1 MLLQSLHRLLCKYC
15 QYLLHYYDDSHKVHL
30 GKISSE
36 NTILVQET
44 RSYYLWYSL
53 DFLFDSSS
61 LICASRS
68 RGCHLQSEDI
78 YIDITAAL
86 RAVFYIARVL
96 ACNIKYLH
104 EGASPRRRYFRIAR
118 RAQRAR
124 VLYDNTALKCEDD
137 IVYIHQRAFHQV
149 DMEYI

>member
-1 MLLQSLHRLLCKYC
+1 MWIRELISDESLPNNFLMI
-15 QYLLHYYDDSHKVHL
+15 
-30 GKISSE
+30 KIS
-36 NTILVQET
+36 
-44 RSYYLWYSL
+44 
-53 DFLFDSSS
+53 FFSS
-61 LICASRS
+61 LLSKSTTLNIIQVVAMIN
-68 RGCHLQSEDI
+68 DV

-137 IVYIHQRAFHQV
+137 IVYIHQRAYHQV

>member
-1 MLLQSLHRLLCKYC
+1 MSKFQESLHCLP
-15 QYLLHYYDDSHKVHL
+15 V
-30 GKISSE
+30 ISGISKPCDCS
-36 NTILVQET
+36 NNVI
-44 RSYYLWYSL
+44 
-53 DFLFDSSS
+53 
-61 LICASRS
+61 
-68 RGCHLQSEDI
+68 I

>member
-1 MLLQSLHRLLCKYC
+1 MTPIRPQIQAFTKFAGTYHDLRTIRHPLALSLLN
-15 QYLLHYYDDSHKVHL
+15 
-30 GKISSE
+30 E
-36 NTILVQET
+36 
-44 RSYYLWYSL
+44 
-53 DFLFDSSS
+53 
-61 LICASRS
+61 
-68 RGCHLQSEDI
+68 I

-149 DMEYI
+149 DMEHI

>member
-1 MLLQSLHRLLCKYC
+1 MGLSITDVGLSISELGLQIH
-15 QYLLHYYDDSHKVHL
+15 
-30 GKISSE
+30 
-36 NTILVQET
+36 
-44 RSYYLWYSL
+44 
-53 DFLFDSSS
+53 
-61 LICASRS
+61 
-68 RGCHLQSEDI
+68 
-78 YIDITAAL
+78 IDITAAL

>member
-1 MLLQSLHRLLCKYC
+1 MKKRPRVDIH
-15 QYLLHYYDDSHKVHL
+15 
-30 GKISSE
+30 
-36 NTILVQET
+36 
-44 RSYYLWYSL
+44 
-53 DFLFDSSS
+53 
-61 LICASRS
+61 
-68 RGCHLQSEDI
+68 I

-96 ACNIKYLH
+96 ACNIIYLP

-149 DMEYI
+149 DMEYIPSEVGSRELFLKHI

>member
-1 MLLQSLHRLLCKYC
+1 MMSTNTCLH
-15 QYLLHYYDDSHKVHL
+15 
-30 GKISSE
+30 SSV
-36 NTILVQET
+36 IVR
-44 RSYYLWYSL
+44 RSVG
-53 DFLFDSSS
+53 D
-61 LICASRS
+61 
-68 RGCHLQSEDI
+68 EI

-96 ACNIKYLH
+96 ACNILYLP

-149 DMEYI
+149 ASVGGK

>member
-1 MLLQSLHRLLCKYC
+1 MRPVSVERL
-15 QYLLHYYDDSHKVHL
+15 
-30 GKISSE
+30 
-36 NTILVQET
+36 
-44 RSYYLWYSL
+44 
-53 DFLFDSSS
+53 
-61 LICASRS
+61 
-68 RGCHLQSEDI
+68 
-78 YIDITAAL
+78 YIDIPAVL

-137 IVYIHQRAFHQV
+137 IVYIHQRAFLG
-149 DMEYI
+149 YSF